1 MLYSFIYIFF
11 SLINYMSYTITIIRN
26 TLLVLGSTL
35 FLPSELSNSL
45 WHRLNM
51 VLETFFRL
59 WAHFDVASQSHCRF
73 ADCTSTL

>member
-35 FLPSELSNSL
+35 FF
-45 WHRLNM
+45 
-51 VLETFFRL
+51 TFRVVKF
-59 WAHFDVASQSHCRF
+59 FVAQIEHG
-73 ADCTSTL
+73 AGNILQALGPY